1 MALNFRTIMGN
12 FTPTKKAHKSEG
24 FTLDFVRHFVSKLTR
39 INFIFCG
46 LLFLLLPLSVRAEVG
61 PPKIGLALSGGGAK
75 GFAHIGALKALEEL
89 EIPVNY
95 ISGTSIGSIV
105 GGMYAIGYSPEQM
118 MEMVMGQNWEF
129 VISDQMIRDYVP
141 VFEKEEMDRYLVSLP
156 FKGRSIKVPMSFL
169 RGQNIMHLLTNL
181 TVRYHDVS
189 DFTTFPIPF
198 SSIAVDIET
207 GEEVVLD
214 HGFLPDC
221 MRASMAIPT
230 AVNAQDI
237 EGRMLVDGG
246 VVNVFP
252 VDVVRKMGAD
262 VVIGIDIQTGLYTQK
277 DLKNDGRNLIH
288 QLVALMGKQK
298 YDSNVASCDILVKP
312 DILGY
317 SVSSFSERAANELY
331 FSGYNAV
338 MQQRDTLLSLKEKYN
353 LKPAVR
359 NNYSTVT
366 HDDVFFIKEV
376 KVNVKAEEIKEYI
389 KGKLEFEE
397 GTFVPF
403 YLISDGIQKIYAST
417 NYNKVSYRLTGGK
430 EKTLHILLDEANSSM
445 LNLGVHYNDEN
456 NASLLLNSTIRNKLG
471 VGSML
476 SVDLRLTESPGFK
489 LRYTLDRGAFPGLEF
504 RYGANAA
511 SFDLY
516 YGGRRAGFVNGNIN
530 QVQLNTHSIFKHSLT
545 VGLGVEMELYDIE
558 SFVYNV
564 PDDVEPLVLR
574 DENFYNYHVYAK
586 LDTRDNKYFASQ
598 GILLTATGKVI
609 TNDLYSL
616 DGETPLIMAGVKY
629 KKIKTLS
636 RNFALLPSIYARF
649 LFGSQVPPYYFA
661 RIGAEDWIENIDYH
675 IPFYGMRLAE
685 IQTKEVIVGK
695 IEGRLHLGKSNYI
708 HAYLNGGVYGENFD
722 LPDENQFLIGGGLG
736 YSAKTFVG
744 PLMFILSGSNNNN
757 KLVSSF
763 SLGYW
768 F

>member
-1 MALNFRTIMGN
+1 MALNFRIIKNKLFAPLKTGN
-12 FTPTKKAHKSEG
+12 KTVSTTGFSAGTKHISLNLCCLAILS
-24 FTLDFVRHFVSKLTR
+24 LT
-39 INFIFCG
+39 
-46 LLFLLLPLSVRAEVG
+46 LSVRAEIT

-89 EIPVNY
+89 EIPVDY

-118 MEMVMGQNWEF
+118 MEMVMKQNWEF
-129 VISDQMIRDYVP
+129 VLSDHMVRDYVP
-141 VFEKEEMDRYLVSLP
+141 VFEKEEMDRYLLSLP
-156 FKGRSIKVPMSFL
+156 FRGRSLQLPMSFMK
-169 RGQNIMHLLTNL
+169 GQNIMQLLTNL

-198 SSIAVDIET
+198 TSIAVDIET
-207 GEEVVLD
+207 GEEIVLD

-230 AVNAQDI
+230 AVNAQEID
-237 EGRMLVDGG
+237 GRMLVDGG

-252 VDVVRKMGAD
+252 VDVVKNMGAD
-262 VVIGIDIQTGLYTQK
+262 VVIGVDIQTGLYTQ
-277 DLKNDGRNLIH
+277 DELKDGRNLIH

-298 YDSNVASCDILVKP
+298 YDKNVASCDIIVKP
-312 DILGY
+312 DIQGY

-331 FSGYNAV
+331 NSGYNAV
-338 MQQRDTLLSLKEKYN
+338 MQQRDTLLKLKEYYN
-353 LKPAVR
+353 LKPTPR
-359 NNYSTVT
+359 SNYATVSG
-366 HDDVFFIKEV
+366 DDVFYIKEV
-376 KVNVKAEEIKEYI
+376 KVNVATDETKDYI

-397 GTFVPF
+397 GSFVPF
-403 YLISDGIQKIYAST
+403 YLISEGIQKIYAST
-417 NYNKVSYRLTGGK
+417 NYDKVSYRLTGGK
-430 EKTLHILLDEANSSM
+430 EKTLHIMLDEVNNSM
-445 LNLGVHYNDEN
+445 LNLGVHYNDDN
-456 NASLLLNSTIRNKLG
+456 NASLLLNGTIRNKLG

-476 SVDLRLTESPGFK
+476 SVDLRLTETPGFK
-489 LRYTLDRGAFPGLEF
+489 MRYTLDRGAIPGLEF
-504 RYGANAA
+504 RYGANSS

-516 YGGRRAGFVNGNIN
+516 YSGRKAGFVNGNIN
-530 QVQLNTHSIFKHSLT
+530 QIQLNTHSIFKHSLT

-558 SFVYNV
+558 SYVYNV
-564 PDDVEPLVLR
+564 PDNVEPLVLR

-586 LDTRDNKYFASQ
+586 LDTRDNKYFATK
-598 GILLTATGKVI
+598 GVLLTATGKVI

-616 DGETPLIMAGVKY
+616 YGGTPLIMAGVKY
-629 KKIKTLS
+629 KKIKTITP
-636 RNFALLPSIYARF
+636 NFALLPSIYARF

-675 IPFYGMRLAE
+675 IPFYGMQLAE
-685 IQTKEVIVGK
+685 IQTKEVVVGK
-695 IEGRLHLGKSNYI
+695 VEGRLHLGKSYYL
-708 HAYLNGGVYGENFD
+708 HAYLNGGVYGEDFN

-736 YSAKTFVG
+736 FSAKTFVG
-744 PLMFILSGSNNNN
+744 PLMFILSGSNNNE
-757 KLVSSF
+757 KMVSSF